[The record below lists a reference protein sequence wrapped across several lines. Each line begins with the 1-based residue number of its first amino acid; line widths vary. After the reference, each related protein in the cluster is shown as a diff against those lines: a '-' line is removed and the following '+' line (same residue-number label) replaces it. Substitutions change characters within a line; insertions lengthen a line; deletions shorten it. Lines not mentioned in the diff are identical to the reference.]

1 MSKRYIPIDLG
12 FEHYSHV
19 KHDLNAKEYAKILA
33 EISKERYAPV
43 NVSEAY
49 DLYFKNELVLPDKV
63 RVIWL
68 HDIERPS
75 DNFLARRM
83 AEMEHEF
90 GFHTTYNIRLVS
102 LIEPTWR
109 DDLYKICELGGE
121 IQYQHE
127 DMVIC
132 NGDQAA
138 AIESFKANMQYVRE
152 FFPKVRFAFGHG
164 VFKAGIDSAALVK
177 NPDGSY
183 SEELIKKCGLP
194 ESGELYA
201 FFDRLKIELGE
212 QNCFYIIESRFIGGD
227 EFAAGLRAAKPG
239 DVVIFLQH
247 PTWWSDTYDFEDL
260 KFVMRK
266 SKFFH

>member
-1 MSKRYIPIDLG
+1 MSEKYIPMDLG
-12 FEHYSHV
+12 FEHYSRI

-43 NVSEAY
+43 SVSEAY
-49 DLYFKNELVLPDKV
+49 DLYFNGGLVLPDKV
-63 RVIWL
+63 RVIWM

-90 GFHTTYNIRLVS
+90 GFKTTYNIRLI
-102 LIEPTWR
+102 LLQEPTWR
-109 DDLYKICELGGE
+109 DELFRIRELGHE

-127 DMVIC
+127 DLVIC
-132 NGDQAA
+132 KGDQAA
-138 AIESFKANMQYVRE
+138 AIESFKKNMQYVRE
-152 FFPKVRFAFGHG
+152 FFPEVKFAFGHG
-164 VFKAGIDSAALVK
+164 VFKSGIDSAALVK

-201 FFDRLKIELGE
+201 FLHRLHNDLGE
-212 QNCFYIIESRFIGGD
+212 HYSYVVESRFIGGD
-227 EFAAGLRAAKPG
+227 EFAEGLRAAKPG
-239 DVVIFLQH
+239 DVVVFLQH
-247 PTWWSDTYDFEDL
+247 PTWWSDSYDFENL
-260 KFVMRK
+260 KFVMRE

>member
-1 MSKRYIPIDLG
+1 MSKKYIPMDLG
-12 FEHYSHV
+12 FEHYSHI
-19 KHDLNAKEYAKILA
+19 KHDLNAREYAKILA
-33 EISKERYAPV
+33 EISKDRYSAV

-49 DLYFKNELVLPDKV
+49 ELYFKGELVLPDKV

-90 GFHTTYNIRLVS
+90 GFHTTYNIRLIS
-102 LIEPTWR
+102 LVEPTWR
-109 DDLYKICELGGE
+109 DELFKLRELGGE

-127 DMVIC
+127 DLVIC

-152 FFPKVRFAFGHG
+152 FFPDVRFAFGHG
-164 VFKAGIDSAALVK
+164 VYKSGIDSAALIK
-177 NPDGSY
+177 NADGDY
-183 SEELIKKCGLP
+183 DEELIKKCGLP

-201 FFDRLKIELGE
+201 FFNRLKKEYSE
-212 QNCFYIIESRFIGGD
+212 DHCFYVVESRFIGGD

-247 PTWWSDTYDFEDL
+247 PTWWSDTYDFNEL
-260 KFVMRK
+260 KFIMRE

>member
-1 MSKRYIPIDLG
+1 MSECYIPIDLG
-12 FEHYSHV
+12 FEHYSRIR
-19 KHDLNAKEYAKILA
+19 HDLNIREYRKILD
-33 EISKERYAPV
+33 EISKDRYDAV

-49 DLYFKNELVLPDKV
+49 DLYFKGELVVPDKV

-83 AEMEHEF
+83 AEMEHEA
-90 GFHTTYNIRLVS
+90 GFRTTYNIRLVS
-102 LIEPTWR
+102 LIEPSWR
-109 DDLYKICELGGE
+109 DELFRICELGHE

-127 DMVIC
+127 DLVIC
-132 NGDQAA
+132 KGDHAA

-152 FFPKVRFAFGHG
+152 FFPDVRFAFGHG
-164 VFKAGIDSAALVK
+164 VFQSGIDSAALVK

-183 SEELIKKCGLP
+183 SEELIKACGLP

-201 FFDRLKIELGE
+201 FFARLQKEYGKE
-212 QNCFYIIESRFIGGD
+212 RCFYIIESRFIGGD
-227 EFAAGLRAAKPG
+227 EFVAGLQASKPG

-247 PTWWSDTYDFEDL
+247 PTWWSDSYDFEEL

>member
-1 MSKRYIPIDLG
+1 MNRKYVPMDLG
-12 FEHYSHV
+12 FEHYSHI
-19 KHDLNAKEYAKILA
+19 KHDLNAGEYAKILA
-33 EISKERYAPV
+33 EISKDRYSVV
-43 NVSEAY
+43 NASEAY
-49 DLYFKNELVLPDKV
+49 DLYFNGKLRLDDKV

-90 GFHTTYNIRLVS
+90 GFRTTYNIRLVS
-102 LIEPTWR
+102 LVEPTWR
-109 DDLYKICELGGE
+109 DELFKICELGHE

-127 DMVIC
+127 DLVIC

-138 AIESFKANMQYVRE
+138 AIESFKENMQYIRE
-152 FFPKVRFAFGHG
+152 FFPNVRLAFGHG
-164 VFKAGIDSAALVK
+164 VFKSGIDSAALVK

-183 SEELIKKCGLP
+183 NEELIKACGLP

-201 FFDRLKIELGE
+201 FFDRIKKEYGE
-212 QNCFYIIESRFIGGD
+212 QHCFYVIESSFIGGD
-227 EFAAGLRAAKPG
+227 EFADGLRASNPG

-247 PTWWSDTYDFEDL
+247 PTWWSDSYDIEEL